1 MSPPLACSQRER
13 KALFLVRDFAGDPTR
28 VDDTSKAPNGD
39 RVEVTF
45 RDDEVMLG
53 STQNYSAESQGFFLQ
68 PADPGSNN
76 LSVFVTTAGVQ
87 QMRFVSP
94 ERHRT
99 DRTQRR
105 RRGLNRKTRSRG
117 AHAPFGRR

>member
-53 STQNYSAESQGFFLQ
+53 STQNYSAESQGSSFNRLIRVRTISACSSLPRACSKCVSYRQ
-68 PADPGSNN
+68 SGIERIVRNAAVAD
-76 LSVFVTTAGVQ
+76 
-87 QMRFVSP
+87 
-94 ERHRT
+94 
-99 DRTQRR
+99 
-105 RRGLNRKTRSRG
+105 
-117 AHAPFGRR
+117 